1 MLCEIPALPY
11 GASVC
16 DTRCIRTVEAT
27 RARPRDAVGAGC
39 FADPGRST
47 LPGAA
52 PLQAPPFLR
61 QSIAVATQRWSLRTG
76 VKATDRATG
85 ENPRTVVFWAT
96 IAALGAFLYWRLFAM
111 FAQLPPAKKAGSTGL
126 TIYHHAGEALLRGEI
141 PYRDYFIEYPP
152 GSLLAFVPPAL
163 FSSNRGAYSELFA
176 IEMAL
181 AVVGSLVL
189 LALAARRFWG
199 PWAYIIPAA
208 TFTAAAIPFYNLIMA
223 RYDAV
228 VTLTLAVS
236 TLCVALGGRYVL
248 IAYASLGFGAAAK
261 LIPALATLPLATL
274 RKGAARGYAA
284 FFAVLLLFFAPPLM
298 LASEGLIKS
307 FVYQADRGLQVE
319 SLAASVL
326 LKLGRVSRIGFGH
339 GAYEVRGSDVEF
351 VSSLSFPITAVLLVI
366 TALVMYREYRLGY
379 LKLEQYPRY
388 AAALILAYML
398 GSRVLSPQFML
409 WLLPLVPLAG
419 KRFVKIIISAVFL
432 AACASTRLLL
442 LHYSDLLELRFPAPD
457 LLLARNLLL
466 VLLWVLLLLVRDK
479 TSDER
484 PP

>member
-1 MLCEIPALPY
+1 MKSSIDLLPSEL
-11 GASVC
+11 AN
-16 DTRCIRTVEAT
+16 
-27 RARPRDAVGAGC
+27 
-39 FADPGRST
+39 
-47 LPGAA
+47 GAA
-52 PLQAPPFLR
+52 PLQSPPFLR
-61 QSIAVATQRWSLRTG
+61 QSTIVATQRWSLRTG
-76 VKATDRATG
+76 VKATDGATG

-126 TIYHHAGEALLRGEI
+126 IIYHHAGEAILRGKI
-141 PYRDYFIEYPP
+141 PYRDFFIEYPP

-163 FSSNRGAYSELFA
+163 FTSNRGAYAQLFA

-181 AVVGSLVL
+181 ALVGALVL
-189 LALAARRFWG
+189 MALAARRFWG
-199 PWAYIIPAA
+199 PWGYIIPAA
-208 TFTAAAIPFYNLIMA
+208 TVTVAAIPFYNLILA

-248 IAYASLGFGAAAK
+248 LAYASLGFGAAAK

-274 RKGAARGYAA
+274 RRGAARGYAT
-284 FFAVLLLFFAPPLM
+284 FCAVLALFFAPPLL

-319 SLAASVL
+319 SLTASVL
-326 LKLGRVSRIGFGH
+326 LRLGPASRIGFGH
-339 GAYEVRGSDVEF
+339 GAYEVRGPGVEF
-351 VSSLSFPITAVLLVI
+351 ASSLSFPITAVLLVI
-366 TALVMYREYRLGY
+366 TALVMYREYRVGR
-379 LKLEQYPRY
+379 LEVHQYPRY
-388 AAALILAYML
+388 AAAFILACML
-398 GSRVLSPQFML
+398 GSRVLSPQFMV

-419 KRFVKIIISAVFL
+419 KGFVKIIISAVFL
-432 AACASTRLLL
+432 ATCASTRLLL
-442 LHYSDLLELRFPAPD
+442 LNYSDLLELRFPGPD

-466 VLLWVLLLLVRDK
+466 VLLWVLLLLLSGK

-484 PP
+484 PA